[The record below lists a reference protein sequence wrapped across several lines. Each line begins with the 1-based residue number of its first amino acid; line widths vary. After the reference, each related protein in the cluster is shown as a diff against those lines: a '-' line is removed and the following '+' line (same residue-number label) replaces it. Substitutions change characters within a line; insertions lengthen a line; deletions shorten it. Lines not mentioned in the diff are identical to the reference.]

1 MDSGS
6 NNPFD
11 AFKQLGQLRQLQKMF
26 GDNFFKGMPMPDMG
40 SGLKD
45 MGMPAFWGGDDEFP
59 RADVYEQGSEVIA
72 VLEIPGLNKSTDVH
86 LSVKPNKLIVR
97 GNINSVGVRQ
107 DKMLLAERH
116 HGPFSREVSLPVT
129 VVPDSVRAS
138 YKNGLLEVYML
149 KEDDREDQARGT
161 IPIDFA

>member
-40 SGLKD
+40 GAGN
-45 MGMPAFWGGDDEFP
+45 MNMPSFWGGDDEFP
-59 RADVYEQGSEVIA
+59 RADLYEQGSEIIA
-72 VLEIPGLNKSTDVH
+72 VLEIPGLNKGTDVH
-86 LSVKPNKLIVR
+86 LSVKPNKLVVR
-97 GNINSVGVRQ
+97 GTIHSPGVRQ

-116 HGPFSREVSLPVT
+116 HGPFSREVTLPVA

-138 YKNGLLEVYML
+138 YKNGLLEVFML
-149 KEDDREDQARGT
+149 KEDERDDHAHGAV
-161 IPIDFA
+161 PIDFA